1 MKSIRI
7 PAPNQIELIDL
18 PIPAPGPGEVLLRV
32 RASGICGTDIHILRG
47 EYMGAYPVIPGHEL
61 SGDVVKTGAGVTRVQ
76 PGERAAI
83 EPNIACEH
91 CEECLNN
98 RENFCLNWQAVGV
111 TLPGGM
117 SEYVLAPQQAVF
129 STGGLAYEQAA
140 FVEPLSC
147 VLHGLERLAP
157 RLGDSVLLAGAGP
170 IGMLLLRG
178 LRLWGAGRVDVVE
191 RGASRLDFARQEGA
205 GAVFAGLD
213 AAPRDAYDCVVDATG
228 VPAVM
233 ARLLDHARPG
243 GKALWFGVPPNGAR
257 MELEP
262 FKIFRKGLSVF
273 GSFTSRRNSYQA
285 VELLRGGR
293 IQVADLVSHRLP
305 LAEFERGCRLVET
318 GAENVMKVMICPA
331 AAGEDGG

>member
-7 PAPNQIELIDL
+7 PEPNRVELVDL
-18 PIPAPGPGEVLLRV
+18 PIPVPGAGEVLLRV

-61 SGDVVKTGAGVTRVQ
+61 SGDVAAVGPGVTRVQ
-76 PGERAAI
+76 TGERAAL
-83 EPNIACEH
+83 EPNIACER

-98 RENFCLNWQAVGV
+98 RENFCRNWQAVGV
-111 TLPGGM
+111 TRPGGM

-129 STGGLAYEQAA
+129 PVGDLAYEQAA

-147 VLHGLERLAP
+147 VLHGLERLEP
-157 RLGDSVLLAGAGP
+157 RPGDSVLLAGAGP

-178 LRLWGAGRVDVVE
+178 LGLWGAARVDVAE
-191 RGASRLDFARQEGA
+191 RSPARLAFAGAEGA
-205 GAVFAGLD
+205 GALFPALEQ
-213 AAPRDAYDCVVDATG
+213 APRDGYDCVIDATG
-228 VPAVM
+228 SPAVM

-243 GKALWFGVPPNGAR
+243 GKVLWFGVPPNGAK

-262 FKIFRKGLSVF
+262 FQVFRKGLSIF

-293 IQVADLVSHRLP
+293 IRVADLVSHRLP
-305 LAEFERGCRLVET
+305 LAEFERGCTLIET
-318 GAENVMKVMICPA
+318 GQEKVMKVVV
-331 AAGEDGG
+331 GEEE